1 MSKHDEIIDYIYR
14 LPEGAKIS
22 VRRVSAHLGVS
33 DGTSY
38 RAIKDAEKEGLVKTI
53 ERVGTIRVAPKEEY
67 IEGKL
72 SFEQVKRVI
81 EGTVLAGSEGLDGEI
96 SRFIIGAMRTEA
108 LETYL
113 EEGAL
118 LIVGN
123 REDAQRKAL
132 ENHSGILI
140 TGGFGADPKILERA
154 DAFSLP
160 VLSTTSDTFTVAS
173 AIQRELYNRF
183 MTTNVITAAD
193 LLVRQEE
200 YVYDIKNDFGKDFY
214 PADKVTIILEEGF
227 YLGLIRSKDLM
238 KLRED
243 GPEGLVFDASARP
256 QSTIQ
261 RLRQAMSW
269 HHLNIIPIIDDEGRW
284 LGVVDRRDVFKQREL
299 QKPEGLSSAEPDL
312 GRNVHIDGNR
322 LHIKVMP
329 FLTDEH
335 GSMIQSEFIR
345 LMERLIDAML
355 KERNIASYH
364 IDTMNIMNMK
374 LMQLNQELVIEGE
387 VLDAGEQFLRME
399 VITRANGEI
408 HMKAVLLIQHYKEK

>member
-22 VRRVSAHLGVS
+22 VRRVSAYLGVS

-72 SFEQVKRVI
+72 SFEQVNRVI

-154 DAFSLP
+154 DAFKLP

-269 HHLNIIPIIDDEGRW
+269 HHLNIIPIIDEDGRW

-299 QKPEGLSSAEPDL
+299 QKPEGLSSAEPDI
-312 GRNVHIDGNR
+312 GRNVHIDDNR

-335 GSMIQSEFIR
+335 GSMVQSEFIR

-355 KERNIASYH
+355 KERNIESYH

-399 VITRANGEI
+399 VIARANGEI